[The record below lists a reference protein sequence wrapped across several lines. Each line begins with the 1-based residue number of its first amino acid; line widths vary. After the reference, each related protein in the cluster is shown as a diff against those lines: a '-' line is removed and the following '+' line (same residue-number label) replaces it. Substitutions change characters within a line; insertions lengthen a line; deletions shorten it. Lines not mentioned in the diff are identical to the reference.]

1 MQHLYIFNCPQNGAN
16 SPCEIVVDGG
26 RSDAAAL
33 YRLDAAALY
42 RLDAAAL
49 YRLDAVAVG
58 GHPVGAVRRT
68 IEGDV
73 T

>member
-1 MQHLYIFNCPQNGAN
+1 MKSILH
-16 SPCEIVVDGG
+16 EIVVDGG
-26 RSDAAAL
+26 RSDVATL
-33 YRLDAAALY
+33 YRLD
-42 RLDAAAL
+42 D
-49 YRLDAVAVG
+49 VAVE

>member
-1 MQHLYIFNCPQNGAN
+1 MQHLYISNRLQNKAN

-26 RSDAAAL
+26 RPDAVT
-33 YRLDAAALY
+33 
-42 RLDAAAL
+42 L

>member
-1 MQHLYIFNCPQNGAN
+1 MQHLYISNRLQNEVN
-16 SPCEIVVDGG
+16 SPCEKVVVGDG
-26 RSDAAAL
+26 SDAV
-33 YRLDAAALY
+33 
-42 RLDAAAL
+42 AL
-49 YRLDAVAVG
+49 YRLDAVTVG

>member
-1 MQHLYIFNCPQNGAN
+1 MQHLYISNCLQNEVN
-16 SPCEIVVDGG
+16 SPCEIVVEFDG
-26 RSDAAAL
+26 SDAATL
-33 YRLDAAALY
+33 YRLDATILF
-42 RLDAAAL
+42 RI
-49 YRLDAVAVG
+49 DAVTVG

>member
-1 MQHLYIFNCPQNGAN
+1 MQHLYIFNRLQNEVN
-16 SPCEIVVDGG
+16 SPCEIVVDG
-26 RSDAAAL
+26 D
-33 YRLDAAALY
+33 RLDAATLF
-42 RLDAAAL
+42 
-49 YRLDAVAVG
+49 RLDAVTVE